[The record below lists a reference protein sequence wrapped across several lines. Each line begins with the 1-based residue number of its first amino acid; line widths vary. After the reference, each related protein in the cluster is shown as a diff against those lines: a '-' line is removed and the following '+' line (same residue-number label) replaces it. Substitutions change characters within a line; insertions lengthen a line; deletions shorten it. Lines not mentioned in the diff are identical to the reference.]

1 MIRLS
6 GIINEALGQPGQV
19 IPNPY
24 VRAFAPMKEVETIKE
39 QDHEVSMAQS
49 SLDEIIKS
57 ANELKQQMG
66 NMEKEIPAWI
76 QDHIS
81 KAENYIQQAANFY
94 HEYESVQPIEEGKYN
109 FGQKQYVNLS
119 DSDDKLLDIAL
130 EYSKTSPNK
139 WLKKQD
145 TILLAWRDLTTLM
158 GISTTP
164 EEFKKNRFKVVK
176 RNVIFD
182 MYKKGNISKDDYVNL
197 YNSLKDKILATYK
210 MLTTSMA
217 RVSGNASAAR
227 QARKDMSLSESLKKY
242 KK

>member
-24 VRAFAPMKEVETIKE
+24 ARAFAPMKEVETIKE

-49 SLDEIIKS
+49 SLDAIIKS
-57 ANELKQQMG
+57 ANDLKQQLG
-66 NMEKEIPAWI
+66 TMEKEIPAWI

-81 KAENYIQQAANFY
+81 KSENYIQQAANFY
-94 HEYESVQPIEEGKYN
+94 HEYESVEPVEEGKYN

-158 GISTTP
+158 GISNTP

-217 RVSGNASAAR
+217 RVSGNAAAAR